1 MKTADFD
8 FNLPRHF
15 IATRPAETRD
25 QARLLVI
32 RRDGGLEHKS
42 FRDITGYLHEGDMLL
57 LNDTKVFPARLIGTK
72 PSGGKIDVLL
82 LNRLDDDGLWRVMYR
97 GRYTGKIVI
106 GGRVEAQLLAE
117 NDETLQ
123 QNNGGSRNGETRFL
137 RFLNIGPA
145 EELDTLW
152 RIGFMPLP
160 PYIKRVPDDEDKRRY
175 QTVYAEAQGSIA
187 APTAGLHFTEKLI
200 DEIRAKGVV
209 IRRLTL
215 HVGPG
220 TFRPIKTESLEAH
233 RMDPEYFEIGP
244 SLIDEITHIKAAG
257 GRLIAVGTTTTRAIE
272 GYMSGTYRHVNGQQ
286 GLTERSYAKCSGRVI
301 RGFTDIFIHPG
312 HQFRAADGLI
322 TNFHLPRSTPLML
335 ASAFVSYEKLSNAY
349 QEAISMGYR
358 FFSYGDAM
366 LIL

>member
-8 FNLPRHF
+8 FHLPPHF
-15 IATRPAETRD
+15 IATRPAEARD

-42 FRDITGYLHEGDMLL
+42 FCDITAYLNEGDMLL

-82 LNRLDDDGLWRVMYR
+82 LNRLDEDGLWQVMCR
-97 GRYTGKIVI
+97 GKYSGKIVI
-106 GGRVEAQLLAE
+106 GGSIEAQLLAE
-117 NDETLQ
+117 NDETPR
-123 QNNGGSRNGETRFL
+123 QNNGGPRSGDARFL

-175 QTVYAEAQGSIA
+175 QTVYAEAQGSVA
-187 APTAGLHFTEKLI
+187 APTAGLHFTEKLL

-220 TFRPIKTESLEAH
+220 TFRPIKTESLEGH
-233 RMDPEYFEIGP
+233 KMDPEYFEIGS

-257 GRLIAVGTTTTRAIE
+257 GRLVSVGTTTTRAIE
-272 GYMSGTYRHVNGQQ
+272 GYMSGTYRRVNGHR
-286 GLTERSYAKCSGRVI
+286 GLTEGSRSECSGRI
-301 RGFTDIFIHPG
+301 RGLTNIFIHPG
-312 HQFRAADGLI
+312 HQFRAADSLI

-335 ASAFVSYEKLSNAY
+335 ASAFVGYEKLSQAY
-349 QEAISMGYR
+349 QEAIHRGYR